1 MRQIIWRFFVVGWCI
16 VLTIGTTTLAVT
28 DSDLLEA
35 QRAFEQGQFS
45 QAIKQWEEIWPQL
58 RSKRQK
64 IDVLL
69 QLAAAYQSLGLAQKS
84 VTALSH
90 ALSNAKQVNDKI
102 RQALILGSLS
112 DFYLLS
118 RDLDKADKYAQQSVQ
133 LVCRP
138 VESPLACATALN
150 YHANVLSLQE
160 NYQRAL
166 ETYQQSLAL
175 AHDAPVFSVKL
186 RTNLLQL
193 EFKRDNFEAALSQMK
208 ALPDSHDKVF
218 GLLKLGYLAIE
229 RAEMKLIA
237 YQTLQEAW
245 QLAYKRADKRAM
257 AYAKGYLGKLYE
269 KYGRNQEA
277 ERLTRQAIF
286 LTRQSGVPKMLSLR
300 QSQPDKSD
308 KRYYLWNEGQDY
320 APEMLYLWQWQLGRL
335 RQAQN
340 DLQGAIAA
348 YQHAVN
354 NLETLRL
361 ARVRGYRSPPQAKT
375 ADSVYYDLADLWLQA
390 ARRATDDSQRKKALV
405 EARDTLELLK
415 AVELENYFQDDCV
428 TALQAKRRNIDDI
441 LIEAHTAVLYPMIF
455 SERVELLLSLSGGR
469 LKQFTVTSQE
479 NPNATKA
486 KLAKI
491 VKEFQ
496 RQLRKPSSNYRRL
509 LLNAR
514 TLYEVFIKKIV
525 AEVQDVKTLIIVPD
539 SLLRTIPFGALHDG
553 RQFLIE
559 RYALAI
565 TPGLSLT
572 EAPKTLKRDK
582 INMLMAGLSEPV
594 LGFSPL
600 PHVVESIEAIKQ
612 ICPTT
617 TPPLINRNF
626 TKTQVR
632 SNLEQTAYTLVH
644 FATHG
649 KFEPHS
655 ALSFLLAYDD
665 KLNLNEL
672 EQFMSFSQFR
682 EEPVELL
689 TLSACETAVGDEQAA
704 LGLAGVA
711 VKAGARSAVASLWLV
726 DVESTVSLME
736 SFYSAICN
744 RPNLSKAQAL
754 QQAQQTLLAS
764 GRRYKHPYYWA
775 AFLVIGNWF

>member
-1 MRQIIWRFFVVGWCI
+1 MRNKSSWLSYFVTPESENPFISRIRCTRCYGYFYCKNVVLFLCLA
-16 VLTIGTTTLAVT
+16 LTISTTTLAAA
-28 DSDLLEA
+28 DSNPLTIA

-45 QAIKQWEEIWPQL
+45 QAIKQWEQIWPQL

-84 VTALSH
+84 VIALSH
-90 ALSNAKQVNDKI
+90 ALSNAKQANDKI
-102 RQALILGSLS
+102 RQALVLGSLS
-112 DFYLLS
+112 DFYLLT

-133 LVCRP
+133 LVCHP

-150 YHANVLSLQE
+150 YQGNVLSLQE
-160 NYQRAL
+160 NYQQAL
-166 ETYQQSLAL
+166 EIYQKSLAL
-175 AHDAPVFSVKL
+175 AHDAPVFSAKL

-245 QLAYKRADKRAM
+245 QLAHKRSDKRAM

-286 LTRQSGVPKMLSLR
+286 LTGNA
-300 QSQPDKSD
+300 PD
-308 KRYYLWNEGQDY
+308 
-320 APEMLYLWQWQLGRL
+320 MIYLWQWQLGRL
-335 RQAQN
+335 RQAQK
-340 DLQGAIAA
+340 DLRGAIAA
-348 YQHAVN
+348 YQQAVKH
-354 NLETLRL
+354 LQTLRR
-361 ARVRGYRSPPQAKT
+361 AMVQGGYRTPLQAKT
-375 ADSVYYDLADLWLQA
+375 ADSVYYELADLWLQA
-390 ARRATDDSQRKKALV
+390 ARRATDDSRRKEALFN
-405 EARDTLELLK
+405 ARETLELLK

-441 LIEAHTAVLYPMIF
+441 LTEAHTAVLYPMIF

-496 RQLRKPSSNYRRL
+496 KQLRKPNSNYRRL

-514 TLYEVFIKKIV
+514 TLYDVFIKKIV

-539 SLLRTIPFGALHDG
+539 SLLRTIPFAALHDG

-572 EAPKTLKRDK
+572 EAPKTLKRDN
-582 INMLMAGLSEPV
+582 INMLMAGLSEAV
-594 LGFSPL
+594 QGFGKL

-617 TPPLINRNF
+617 TPPLVNKTFLKNR
-626 TKTQVR
+626 VR
-632 SNLEQTAYTLVH
+632 SNLEQTAYTLVY

-649 KFEPHS
+649 KFEQHS
-655 ALSFLLAYDD
+655 ALSFLLTYDD
-665 KLNLNEL
+665 KLNFNEL
-672 EQFMSFSQFR
+672 EQFMSLSQFR

-704 LGLAGVA
+704 LGLAGIA

-726 DVESTVSLME
+726 DEESTASLMK

-744 RPNLSKAQAL
+744 HPNFSKAQAL
-754 QQAQQTLLAS
+754 QQAQLLAS
-764 GRRYKHPYYWA
+764 RRYKHPYYWA
-775 AFLVIGNWF
+775 AFLLIGNWF